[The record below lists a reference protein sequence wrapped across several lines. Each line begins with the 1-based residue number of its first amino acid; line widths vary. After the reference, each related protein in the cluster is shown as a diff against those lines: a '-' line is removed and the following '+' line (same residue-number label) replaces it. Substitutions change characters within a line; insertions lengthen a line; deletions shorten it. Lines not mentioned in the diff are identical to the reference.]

1 MAEEVETPQNSEFSV
16 GEKISV
22 RKSQEVPLSFKGT
35 ITKLYENSALVSID
49 TFEDK
54 YDEVA
59 ADLQNKTIVGFKH
72 IRPVKKD

>member
-59 ADLQNKTIVGFKH
+59 ADLQNKTVVGFKH